1 MRYHDVKKWHCTRKR
16 PWFSIYRAEYALKY
30 FRFKKKLKSRMEYA
44 CRFIQSIIRTI
55 ITQRR
60 ATNKSIMNLFFA
72 NVIFCPSIQNS
83 VIYFLKDYD
92 LFAYLGYTSLQ
103 FLFPSIPI
111 WKQVNKVTVIQDD
124 LTLIVGG

>member
-1 MRYHDVKKWHCTRKR
+1 MIGDLTLNLSSNW
-16 PWFSIYRAEYALKY
+16 LKLTKNLFVCLFPCLRRMFNKSGKVHKQLKDFKIL
-30 FRFKKKLKSRMEYA
+30 FRFKNKLKSRMEYA
-44 CRFIQSIIRTI
+44 FRFIQSIISTI

-111 WKQVNKVTVIQDD
+111 
-124 LTLIVGG
+124 